1 MTVNQ
6 RRKFLKKLSGS
17 AALLATTAPGAF
29 AASKHFYILKE
40 QKGYA
45 ANDMLNVAQIGTG
58 NQGHSHLDTLKMF
71 GDVKLVAAADLYSG
85 RLKRMTELYGKELAT
100 TRNYQEILDRDD
112 IDAVFIATP
121 DHWHDTIA
129 KAAMEKGKA
138 VYLEKPMTQNI
149 EEGQQVVQ
157 TWKDTKATV
166 QVGSQYVSNIVYQ
179 KAKELLAAGEIGEL
193 NFAEAYFDRQSA
205 MGAWQYSIPL
215 DTSPETVDWSTF
227 LKDTKKIPFDAK
239 RFFRWRNYSAYGT
252 GIPGDLFVHLFSGMH
267 LITGAIGPERIMST
281 GGLRYWKDGRD
292 VQDVVLGLYDYPKTE
307 QHPAFNLSLRVNLAD
322 GSGGGSKIR
331 LVGSDG
337 EIELQSEGLKLRKKA
352 MSKAPGYSV
361 NTFDEAEQKAYMA
374 AYDKEYGNIK
384 PVMSEPAELEYTIPE
399 NYKGMNYDHFANFFH
414 AVRTGDPVIEDPVY
428 GLRAAGPALASLISS
443 RDKKTIF
450 WNPKEMKLEGTT

>member
-1 MTVNQ
+1 MSINN

-17 AALLATTAPGAF
+17 AALLAAATPHAF
-29 AASKHFYILKE
+29 AADKHFYILKE
-40 QKGYA
+40 RKGYA
-45 ANDMLNVAQIGTG
+45 ANDQLNVAQIGTG
-58 NQGHSHLDTLKMF
+58 IQGHSHLGTLKMF
-71 GDVKLVAAADLYSG
+71 NDVKLVAAADLYDG

-100 TRNYQEILDRDD
+100 TRNYKEILDRDD

-129 KAAMEKGKA
+129 IDAMKKGKA
-138 VYLEKPMTQNI
+138 VYLEKPMTQKI
-149 EEGQQVVQ
+149 EEGQKVVQ
-157 TWKDTKATV
+157 AWKDSKATV
-166 QVGSQYVSNIVYQ
+166 QVGSQYVSNLVYQ

-215 DTSPETVDWSTF
+215 NASTETIDWDTY
-227 LKDTKKIPFDAK
+227 LKDNKKIPFDAK
-239 RFFRWRNYSAYGT
+239 RFFRWRNYTDYGT

-307 QHPAFNLSLRVNLAD
+307 QHPAFNLALRVNLAD

-337 EIELQSEGLKLRKKA
+337 EIELQRDGLKLRKKA
-352 MSKAPGYSV
+352 MSKAPGYNV
-361 NTFDEAEQKAYMA
+361 NTFDEAEQKAFTE
-374 AYDKEYGNIK
+374 AYNKEYGNVK
-384 PVMSEPAELEYTIPE
+384 PEMIEPAELEYKAPE
-399 NYKGMNYDHFANFFH
+399 NYKGMSYDHFANFFN
-414 AVRTGDPVIEDPVY
+414 AIRTGEPVVEDPVY

-443 RDKKTIF
+443 QEKKTIL
-450 WNPKEMKLEGTT
+450 WNPKEMKLKGTA